1 MPKMMTR
8 WMWWTLAGMVV
19 LAGCGEAIEAD
30 EPDIDPGSVDEP
42 ALGALLAGPE
52 AGEEVLNLSEKF
64 DDALP
69 SRFVDLKAFQSPI
82 RNQASRGVCSIF
94 STVALMESLYI
105 QEGTIK
111 NPDFSEQYLQW
122 SAKVQGNFFRSS
134 GGSSGQANLTTINKF
149 GIPVES
155 AWPYETRP
163 WNSSNDE
170 RCGGSEKE
178 VPVICHTNGDAPES
192 AQKSQ
197 LFFLPKS
204 EWVSTSP
211 NSMKM
216 YMFKQ
221 KRAIIVGV
229 DFFYQAWSHGGS
241 KLGINANNKRVTAV
255 VYPSAADI
263 ADSKLR
269 PAGHSILVVG
279 WDDNKEFPR
288 LDEKGQPLLDANGNP
303 VMEKGFYLFKNS
315 WGTSNQNE
323 EGAGY
328 AWLSYRYVQE
338 FGNAVSA
345 GLPKDV
351 RIQEEAK
358 PEVCNDGKDNDL
370 DKLVDCMDDDCKDDA
385 ACQAMD
391 KVSGS
396 ASPSLSI
403 PDNDPEGVES
413 TISIDSTGTVK
424 GLKVSVDISH
434 SYSGDLDVI
443 LVHPSG
449 ELHILQESSNSSEKN
464 IEKTWELT
472 SFNGLAVGGQWK
484 LLLIDNAKQDIG
496 KLNSWSL
503 DIAK

>member
-1 MPKMMTR
+1 MSKMMTR

-42 ALGALLAGPE
+42 TLGALLAGP
-52 AGEEVLNLSEKF
+52 AADDEVVNLSEKF

-69 SRFVDLKAFQSPI
+69 SSFDLLEYQSEV

-111 NPDFSEQYLQW
+111 KPDFSEQYLQW
-122 SAKVQGNFFRSS
+122 ASKVKGGYYPTS
-134 GGSSGQANLTTINKF
+134 GGSSGRANLETINKF
-149 GIPVES
+149 GIPFES

-163 WNSSNDE
+163 WTSSNDE
-170 RCGGSEKE
+170 RCGGDEKS

-192 AQKSQ
+192 AQNSQ
-197 LFFLPKS
+197 LFFLPKP
-204 EWVSTSP
+204 EWVSVSP
-211 NSMKM
+211 NSLKM

-221 KRAIIVGV
+221 KRGVIVGV
-229 DFFYQAWSHGGS
+229 DFFYQAWNHGGS
-241 KLGINANNKRVTAV
+241 KLGINADNKRVTAV
-255 VYPSAADI
+255 VYPSAADVT
-263 ADSKLR
+263 DSKLR
-269 PAGHSILVVG
+269 PAGHSIFVVG

-288 LDEKGQPLLDANGNP
+288 LDEKGKPLTDANGNV

-315 WGTSNQNE
+315 WGTSNQNDKKI
-323 EGAGY
+323 GY
-328 AWLSYRYVQE
+328 GWLSYRYVQE
-338 FGNAVSA
+338 YGNGMSA

-370 DKLVDCMDDDCKDDA
+370 DKLIDCMDDDCAMDA

-403 PDNDPEGVES
+403 PDNNPDGVES
-413 TISIDSTGTVK
+413 AISIDSTGTIK

-472 SFNGLAVGGQWK
+472 SFNGLAVGGEWK
-484 LLLIDNAKQDIG
+484 LLLIDNAKQDTG